1 MGALDDSCRSLASPS
16 VFEEVLGGGGALSGR
31 EEWAEEADYDKNAR
45 KLDFEGHLR
54 ALVLLHTTAYES
66 ARDLTWAAEE
76 DLLFKALGANFDISV
91 RGLGGAMASRPIEP
105 YWQMF
110 ERVQGAV
117 ANLPHQRLRG
127 ISGKEW
133 SEVADLFGTVDL
145 FDATQVE
152 LPPTLADWQE
162 TSEERSGFKLQLKL
176 DGRDRQ
182 FKEALITT
190 PDGNDNDYFS
200 DLLQLEEEEAGGT
213 PEDHP
218 EDDPEEAPHGEAPH
232 GDLYLFDC
240 GYFSIG
246 QYHRIT
252 DTGDSFVTKLHGNM
266 VPQTVCRR
274 PVPEVAADPDRS
286 AAGYSV
292 LEDRLVRLGD
302 DRTDREGG
310 NPGRWYRVLTVEV
323 STGEQIEVLTN
334 LLWID
339 AEKICRLY
347 KHRWSIEIVFRWIK
361 DRMQLDRFI
370 SRDPTGIVR
379 QTLTALI
386 VWGLLAIFNQGGEKG
401 EFSPKKLWRKLQ
413 AAMHQALFDLGRRYQ
428 QSVDPPT

>member
-1 MGALDDSCRSLASPS
+1 MSTLDGSCYFLGSPS
-16 VFEEVLGGGGALSGR
+16 VFANVLDAGGATAGR
-31 EEWAEEADYDKNAR
+31 GEWAKEADYDKNAR
-45 KLDFEGHLR
+45 KLGFESHFR
-54 ALVLLHTTAYES
+54 SLVLLHTTVYES
-66 ARDLTWAAEE
+66 ARDLSWAAEE
-76 DLLFKALGANFDISV
+76 DLLFEALGADFDISV
-91 RGLGGAMASRPIEP
+91 RGLGGAMADRPLEP

-127 ISGKEW
+127 ISGEEW
-133 SEVADLFGTVDL
+133 SEIADLFGAVDL
-145 FDATQVE
+145 FDATQVT

-176 DGRDRQ
+176 DGRGRQ
-182 FKEALITT
+182 FKEALITS

-200 DLLQLEEEEAGGT
+200 DLLDLEEVDLGEENSSEEAL
-213 PEDHP
+213 
-218 EDDPEEAPHGEAPH
+218 H

-240 GYFSIG
+240 GYFRIE
-246 QYHRIT
+246 QYHRIGE
-252 DTGDSFVTKLHGNM
+252 TGNSFVTKLHENIN
-266 VPQTVCRR
+266 PELVCKR
-274 PVPEVAADPDRS
+274 PVPKSATDPDQN

-292 LEDRLVRLGD
+292 LEDRLVRLGE

-310 NPGRWYRVLTVEV
+310 NPGRWYRVLLVEV
-323 STGEQIEVLTN
+323 STEEKIAILTN
-334 LLWID
+334 LLWFD
-339 AEKICRLY
+339 AEQICRLY

-370 SRDPTGIVR
+370 SRDPTGVVR

-386 VWGLLAIFNQGGEKG
+386 VWGLLAIFNQGGERG
-401 EFSPKKLWRKLQ
+401 QFSPKKLWRKLQ

-428 QSVDPPT
+428 QNLDPPA

>member
-1 MGALDDSCRSLASPS
+1 MSVLDDSCRSLASPS
-16 VFEEVLGGGGALSGR
+16 VFEEVLGGGGALLGR

-54 ALVLLHTTAYES
+54 SLVLLHTTAYES

-76 DLLFKALGANFDISV
+76 DLLFRALGADFDISV
-91 RGLGGAMASRPIEP
+91 RGLGGAMADRPIEP

-110 ERVQGAV
+110 SRVQAAV
-117 ANLPHQRLRG
+117 EELPHQRLRG
-127 ISGKEW
+127 ISTGEW
-133 SEVADLFGTVDL
+133 GEIADLFGTVDL

-152 LPPTLADWQE
+152 LPPSLADWQE
-162 TSEERSGFKLQLKL
+162 TSEEKSGFKLQLKL
-176 DGRDRQ
+176 DGRNRQ
-182 FKEALITT
+182 FKEALLTT

-200 DLLQLEEEEAGGT
+200 DLLGLDGEDPGGESSEGESSEEESST
-213 PEDHP
+213 
-218 EDDPEEAPHGEAPH
+218 EAPR

-240 GYFSIG
+240 GYCSIN

-252 DTGDSFVTKLHGNM
+252 DTGNSFVTKLHGNID
-266 VPQTVCRR
+266 PQSVCSR
-274 PVPEVAADPDRS
+274 PVSETATDPDRN

-292 LEDRLVRLGD
+292 LEDRLARLGD

-323 STGEQIEVLTN
+323 STGEQIDVLTN
-334 LLWID
+334 LLWLE
-339 AEKICRLY
+339 AEQICRLY
-347 KHRWSIEIVFRWIK
+347 KHRWSIEIVFRWLK

-370 SRDPTGIVR
+370 SRDPTGVVR

-386 VWGLLAIFNQGGEKG
+386 VWGLLAIFNEGGEQ
-401 EFSPKKLWRKLQ
+401 FSPKKLWRKLQ
-413 AAMHQALFDLGRRYQ
+413 AAMHKALFDLGRRYQ
-428 QSVDPPT
+428 QNMDPPA

>member
-1 MGALDDSCRSLASPS
+1 LDG
-16 VFEEVLGGGGALSGR
+16 EGTLSDR

-76 DLLFKALGANFDISV
+76 DLLFEALGADFDISV
-91 RGLGGAMASRPIEP
+91 RGLGGAMADRPVEP

-110 ERVQGAV
+110 SRVQAAV
-117 ANLPHQRLRG
+117 ENLPHQRLRG
-127 ISGKEW
+127 ISTEEW
-133 SEVADLFGTVDL
+133 GEITDLFGTVDL
-145 FDATQVE
+145 FDATQIE
-152 LPPTLADWQE
+152 LPPTLAGWQE
-162 TSEERSGFKLQLKL
+162 TSQEKSGFKLQLKL
-176 DGRDRQ
+176 DGRNRQ
-182 FKEALITT
+182 FKEALLTT

-200 DLLQLEEEEAGGT
+200 DLLGLEG
-213 PEDHP
+213 EDLKG
-218 EDDPEEAPHGEAPH
+218 EDPVGESSEKAEKAPQ

-240 GYFSIG
+240 GYFSID

-252 DTGDSFVTKLHGNM
+252 ETGNSFVTKLHGNIE
-266 VPQTVCRR
+266 PEPVCSR
-274 PVPEVAADPDRS
+274 PVPEAAADSDRN

-323 STGEQIEVLTN
+323 STEEQVQVLTN

-339 AEKICRLY
+339 AEQICRLY
-347 KHRWSIEIVFRWIK
+347 KHRWSIEIVFRWLK
-361 DRMQLDRFI
+361 DRMQLDQFI
-370 SRDPTGIVR
+370 SRDPTGVVR
-379 QTLTALI
+379 QTLAALI
-386 VWGLLAIFNQGGEKG
+386 VWGLLAIFNEGGEQ
-401 EFSPKKLWRKLQ
+401 FSPKRLWRKLQ
-413 AAMHQALFDLGRRYQ
+413 AAMHRALFDLGRRYQ
-428 QSVDPPT
+428 QNMDPPA